1 MPRCMLLPTN
11 LYAFAHQWHG
21 YNSESDAVCRIQVVF
36 LGKKEALVS
45 LNMQFR

>member
-36 LGKKEALVS
+36 LGKKGGFGVS
-45 LNMQFR
+45 EYAI